1 MLIRKEWIIFL
12 LKELIQV
19 VGKLPLD
26 IELGEALFVGQL
38 LQVPQRHVLC
48 RLLVHLPLL
57 KLRHYVVIV
66 LVENLLDLLRLAGIC
81 DQSLIWVV
89 RVSHKDGPYEIRV
102 LASKHLD
109 VIFHNCRRGEVE
121 VDLRGVLWG
130 LPIGDQV
137 HHTRGR

>member
-1 MLIRKEWIIFL
+1 M
-12 LKELIQV
+12 
-19 VGKLPLD
+19 VGELPLD
-26 IELGEALFVGQL
+26 IELGEALLVRQL
-38 LQVPQRHVLC
+38 LEVPQRHVLR

-66 LVENLLDLLRLAGIC
+66 LVENLLDFLRLAGVC
-81 DQSLIWVV
+81 NQGLIWVV
-89 RVSHKDGPYEIRV
+89 RVSHKDCPYEIRV

-109 VIFHNCRRGEVE
+109 VIFHDCRRGEVE
-121 VDLRGVLWG
+121 VDLRSVLWR